1 MLLASAL
8 LVAVLVDCF
17 FGEPRRFHPLVGF
30 GRLAAWLERGLN
42 VSNTSWVARCL
53 GVVAWSLL
61 LLPLICLS
69 IVLLQLPEGWL
80 WLYSVVALYF
90 ALAYRSLRQH
100 VLAIYHPLL
109 KHDLPR
115 ARQALA
121 MIVSRDTS
129 ELNAQGIR
137 KAAIESCLENG
148 ADGVFAPLFWFV
160 FLGPV
165 GAITYRLINTLDAMW
180 GYKNSRFRHFGWCAA
195 RMDDAA
201 NWLPARL
208 VAASYCLLGNAQ
220 LGIKAWRSQAH
231 LCQSPNAGPV
241 MAAGAGALD
250 VQLGGV
256 ATYDQQAVYKP
267 ALGTNKTASDKD
279 LLRALRLLRNT
290 LLLWVASGILIAAVV
305 ETIVRA
311 L

>member
-30 GRLAAWLERGLN
+30 GRLAAWFERRLN
-42 VSNTSWVARCL
+42 HSNNALISRSL
-53 GVVAWSLL
+53 GVMAWCFV
-61 LLPLICLS
+61 LLPFTLLS
-69 IVLLQLPEGWL
+69 VFLLRLPEGWL
-80 WLYSVVALYF
+80 WLYSVVVLYF
-90 ALAYRSLRQH
+90 ALAYRSLKQH
-100 VLAIYHPLL
+100 VLAIYRPLQQ
-109 KHDLPR
+109 HDLPR

-148 ADGVFAPLFWFV
+148 ADGIFAPLFWFV

-165 GAITYRLINTLDAMW
+165 GAVNYRLINTLDAMW
-180 GYKNSRFRHFGWCAA
+180 GYKNNRFRHFGWCAA
-195 RMDDAA
+195 RMDDIA

-256 ATYDQQAVYKP
+256 ATYEQQAVYKP
-267 ALGTNKTASDKD
+267 ALGTNKPARDQD

-290 LLLWVASGILIAAVV
+290 LLLWVSGGILIAAAV

>member
-8 LVAVLVDCF
+8 LIAVLVDCY

-30 GRLAAWLERGLN
+30 GKLALWLERVLN
-42 VSNTSWVARCL
+42 RSTNAWL
-53 GVVAWSLL
+53 GRFLGAVAWLML
-61 LLPLICLS
+61 MLPPVVIS
-69 IVLLQLPEGWL
+69 VMLLQLPNGWL

-90 ALAYRSLRQH
+90 AMAYRSLRQH
-100 VLAIYHPLL
+100 ILAIHRPLH
-109 KHDLPR
+109 KNNLPR

-121 MIVSRDTS
+121 MIVSRDTA
-129 ELNAQGIR
+129 ELDARGIR

-148 ADGVFAPLFWFV
+148 SDGVFAPLFWFV

-165 GAITYRLINTLDAMW
+165 GAIAYRLINTLDAMW
-180 GYKNSRFRHFGWCAA
+180 GYKNSRFRHFGWWAA

-220 LGIKAWRSQAH
+220 LGIKAWRNQAH

-256 ATYDQQAVYKP
+256 ASYDQQAIYKP
-267 ALGTNKTASDKD
+267 ALGTNKTATDQD
-279 LLRALRLLRNT
+279 LLRALKLVRNT
-290 LLLWVASGILIAAVV
+290 LILWALSGIIIAAAV